1 MPVFHWM
8 HHHRL
13 WSVGGGFAVLLV
25 LALGGLWFFLV
36 RSPGTQVDL
45 RQALAQYRLHQRAGQ
60 AVRTALLPPSGVY
73 TFTTSGGEQLSVA
86 GISRAFPA
94 TTRMVVTEGRCA
106 TEAWEPLQQHT
117 EQMVVCP
124 SDGTGLTMTT
134 ATTHESIAGQRTTST
149 IHCGAGAYVVPPAG
163 AWHTWQA
170 ACRAPGQAIT
180 LHGELLGVGT
190 VVIDGHRIPVE
201 HTRVTLDFKG
211 AQTGTNP
218 TDYWVSTTD
227 RLIVREA
234 ETVDLTQQ
242 AGVLG
247 EVRFTE
253 QMAVSLV
260 STTPAR

>member
-1 MPVFHWM
+1 
-8 HHHRL
+8 
-13 WSVGGGFAVLLV
+13 
-25 LALGGLWFFLV
+25 
-36 RSPGTQVDL
+36 
-45 RQALAQYRLHQRAGQ
+45 
-60 AVRTALLPPSGVY
+60 
-73 TFTTSGGEQLSVA
+73 
-86 GISRAFPA
+86 
-94 TTRMVVTEGRCA
+94 
-106 TEAWEPLQQHT
+106 
-117 EQMVVCP
+117 MVVCP